1 MEDRIEAVCDLLM
14 GAAYA
19 DKELHDKEK
28 QVVTDY
34 LGSLLPD
41 GELTEE
47 IEERIA
53 NFSPEGFKLGDVL
66 SQFSDDSEEDRKKLL
81 EVVAAVHSADEEYDL
96 DEDDFITMVAAG
108 LLLSDEDAKKHL
120 LDYEVESLKEY
131 MAKLR
136 PSPPPVPGA
145 AAASED
151 SEDSEDID
159 VSDGSEDSEDSDPKE

>member
-41 GELTEE
+41 GEVTAELL
-47 IEERIA
+47 ERIT
-53 NFSPEGFKLGDVL
+53 NFSPDDFELGDVL
-66 SQFSDDSEEDRKKLL
+66 SNFAEDSEEDRKKLL
-81 EVVAAVHSADEEYDL
+81 EVVAAVHSADEEYDF
-96 DEDDFITMVAAG
+96 DEDEFITSVVAG
-108 LLLSDEDAKKHL
+108 LSLSGDDAKEHV

-136 PSPPPVPGA
+136 PSPPPVPEA
-145 AAASED
+145 
-151 SEDSEDID
+151 
-159 VSDGSEDSEDSDPKE
+159 